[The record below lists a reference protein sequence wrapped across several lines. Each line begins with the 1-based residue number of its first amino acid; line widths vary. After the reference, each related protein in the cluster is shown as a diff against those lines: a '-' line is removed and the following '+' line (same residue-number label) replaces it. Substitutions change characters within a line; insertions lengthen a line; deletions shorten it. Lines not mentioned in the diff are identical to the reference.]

1 MEEYNFIGARL
12 MPVLPIRGISV
23 FPGTMLTFDVERPAS
38 KAALDAALAGDQIIF
53 LTAQKDPMV
62 AQPSDADVYHM
73 GTICRIK
80 QVLKNPNGKTVRVLV
95 DGLVRGEMDAMY
107 MKGDCAYAYVSSVTE
122 ELNRDGISVTRISSK
137 GAYLKAGN
145 VTLIIGVDK
154 MRVDHALEVIRKNTK
169 KRNITFHDM
178 YGNVRGMPLEI
189 TIGGA
194 TVFVLDVEQF
204 IKM

>member
-1 MEEYNFIGARL
+1 MKMIVAIVNGD
-12 MPVLPIRGISV
+12 
-23 FPGTMLTFDVERPAS
+23 DVSA
-38 KAALDAALAGDQIIF
+38 
-53 LTAQKDPMV
+53 
-62 AQPSDADVYHM
+62 
-73 GTICRIK
+73 
-80 QVLKNPNGKTVRVLV
+80 
-95 DGLVRGEMDAMY
+95 
-107 MKGDCAYAYVSSVTE
+107 VTE

-204 IKM
+204 VKM